1 MQVAKLTADLVTKT
15 SQFESGLKRA
25 NNALLQS
32 KGVMTSALGSM
43 DVSFKKLGATV
54 GGFLAVNKLVG
65 DFKKV
70 VNYLDDVG
78 DAAQRIGISTE
89 AFSKLR
95 YAAQQTETPLA
106 ALEKNLRKLQIN
118 LVAAASG
125 ENNKVA
131 EALRFI
137 GLEAKDLLNSDIDMA
152 LADIADGLN
161 KIADPAI
168 RAAAANDIFSKGFI
182 NIADLMNKGG
192 NAIRQYGKEAEE
204 AGIVISKEMA
214 DRAEEFKEA
223 VNKISAQYQGL
234 IIELT
239 KEGALDAGI
248 DVLAAFGKGISNL
261 SKNISALR
269 AEWRWFTGDLDKTN
283 PQDLQILINKQT
295 KRVESL
301 APQSGFGRWAADT
314 NKQIFGTNPYEIE
327 MKKLGVLYEQM
338 ELNNKVTKDREEAD
352 KKREEASNQQIEQ
365 EKEKNR
371 LAYENQQIS
380 ETQSDTYDKIISNL
394 QKEAQQLGLQVELYG
409 QKAGLQEKNR
419 KELEIN
425 NQLQEAGIRLN
436 AEQQKQIKGYLDK
449 IETQTDAL
457 DTLNQ
462 KTEEAAEKERMRAQ
476 ALNELGFAFQSN
488 FEDAILA
495 GKKLSDVL
503 DSLLQDILR
512 LMVRTQITQPIANF
526 VSGSGGA
533 GGGGL
538 FSFVRG
544 LFGFAGGIDNVPY
557 DMVARIHQGERV
569 LTADENRAFSSGMM
583 GGGGDVTVNI
593 TNNSSAQVSSS
604 SSNGANGAELNILID
619 QAVADNI
626 TRPGSRTNRAL
637 GAYKNRTLTRR

>member
-1 MQVAKLTADLVTKT
+1 VVLVD
-15 SQFESGLKRA
+15 GR
-25 NNALLQS
+25 
-32 KGVMTSALGSM
+32 
-43 DVSFKKLGATV
+43 
-54 GGFLAVNKLVG
+54 
-65 DFKKV
+65 
-70 VNYLDDVG
+70 
-78 DAAQRIGISTE
+78 
-89 AFSKLR
+89 
-95 YAAQQTETPLA
+95 
-106 ALEKNLRKLQIN
+106 QI
-118 LVAAASG
+118 
-125 ENNKVA
+125 
-131 EALRFI
+131 
-137 GLEAKDLLNSDIDMA
+137 
-152 LADIADGLN
+152 
-161 KIADPAI
+161 P
-168 RAAAANDIFSKGFI
+168 
-182 NIADLMNKGG
+182 
-192 NAIRQYGKEAEE
+192 
-204 AGIVISKEMA
+204 
-214 DRAEEFKEA
+214 
-223 VNKISAQYQGL
+223 
-234 IIELT
+234 
-239 KEGALDAGI
+239 
-248 DVLAAFGKGISNL
+248 
-261 SKNISALR
+261 
-269 AEWRWFTGDLDKTN
+269 
-283 PQDLQILINKQT
+283 INKFLVQT
-295 KRVESL
+295 
-301 APQSGFGRWAADT
+301 
-314 NKQIFGTNPYEIE
+314 PYEIE

-637 GAYKNRTLTRR
+637 GAYKQ

>member
-32 KGVMTSALGSM
+32 KGVMTSALGSI

-54 GGFLAVNKLVG
+54 GSFLAVNKLIG

-106 ALEKNLRKLQIN
+106 ALEKNLRRLQIN
-118 LVAAASG
+118 LVAAGGG

-131 EALRFI
+131 ESLRFI
-137 GLEAKDLLNSDIDMA
+137 GLEAKELQRIGIDDA
-152 LADIADGLN
+152 LAKIADGLN
-161 KIADPAI
+161 NIADPAI
-168 RAAAANDIFSKGFI
+168 KASVANDIFGKGVGQ
-182 NIADLMNKGG
+182 IADLLNKGG

-223 VNKISAQYQGL
+223 VKQIEAKYQGL

-248 DVLAAFGKGISNL
+248 ETLEAFGRGLSNL
-261 SKNISALR
+261 VSNIQELR
-269 AEWRWFTGDLDKTN
+269 KWWKLWTGDIDRNNIDDLNLLIEKQQKRTQEALANDNSFGARVDRAVTGKTSFDI
-283 PQDLQILINKQT
+283 QAAELEGLFKEKDALLAKG
-295 KRVESL
+295 RVQQE
-301 APQSGFGRWAADT
+301 
-314 NKQIFGTNPYEIE
+314 
-327 MKKLGVLYEQM
+327 V
-338 ELNNKVTKDREEAD
+338 D
-352 KKREEASNQQIEQ
+352 KKREEASQIHIEQ
-365 EKEKNR
+365 EKQKNR
-371 LAYENQQIS
+371 LAYESQQIAT
-380 ETQSDTYDKIISNL
+380 TQSDTYDKIIINL
-394 QKEAQQLGLQVELYG
+394 RKEAEQLGLQIELYG

-462 KTEEAAEKERMRAQ
+462 KTEEATEKERMRAQ

-503 DSLLQDILR
+503 DSLLQDILK
-512 LMVRTQITQPIANF
+512 LMVRTQITQPIASF
-526 VSGSGGA
+526 VSGGA
-533 GGGGL
+533 GGAGGGI
-538 FSFVRG
+538 FSFVRS

-569 LTADENRAFSSGMM
+569 LTAEENRAFSSGM
-583 GGGGDVTVNI
+583 GGGGGGVNVNI
-593 TNNSSAQVSSS
+593 TNNSTAQVAAS
-604 SSNGANGAELNILID
+604 SSNGANGTELNILID

-626 TRPGSRTNRAL
+626 TRPGSRTNQAL
-637 GAYKNRTLTRR
+637 GAYKNRTLTRRG